1 MGYYTKNLKIFWV
14 ILPKHQAIGHF
25 CPHKLNVIKY
35 KTKIRPTKY
44 LLIVLFSCV
53 FFYTAAINYNMI
65 NTVLSYAIAIIITI
79 LLIVVFSV
87 KKRGIIKII
96 INLSAG
102 LCALIIL
109 VLFNVYPFTLNPLTA
124 FLIGVLGAPGLIVIF
139 VILRF
144 L

>member
-1 MGYYTKNLKIFWV
+1 
-14 ILPKHQAIGHF
+14 
-25 CPHKLNVIKY
+25 
-35 KTKIRPTKY
+35 
-44 LLIVLFSCV
+44 
-53 FFYTAAINYNMI
+53 MI